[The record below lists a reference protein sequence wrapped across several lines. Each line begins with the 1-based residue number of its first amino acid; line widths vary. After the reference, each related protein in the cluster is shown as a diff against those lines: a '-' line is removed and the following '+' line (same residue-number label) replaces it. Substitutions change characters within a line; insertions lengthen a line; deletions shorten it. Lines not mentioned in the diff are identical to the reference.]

1 MSVFIQ
7 QVINGLTLGSVYA
20 LIALGYT
27 MVYGIIKLLNF
38 AHGDIFM
45 VGAFV
50 GYYLILNFNIGLFPT
65 IILTMIFT
73 GLLGV
78 LIDQLAYK
86 PLRDAPSRLSV
97 LITAIGMSYLLQNG
111 MSYLVGPETKSFLS
125 AFENVPAFVSQSFQL
140 GPITISAMQIIL
152 LTTTIL
158 LMILL
163 QFIVQKT
170 RMGKAMR
177 AVSIDAEAAQLMG
190 INANAVIAFTFLLG
204 STLAGAGGVM
214 VGMYYN
220 SINPLMGSGYGTKA
234 FVAAV
239 IGGIGL
245 IPGAVLGGYLIGM
258 VEVMITAYGN
268 SMIRDA
274 VVYLILIVIL
284 LIKPAGILGKNEN
297 EKV

>member
-1 MSVFIQ
+1 MAVFIQ

-45 VGAFV
+45 VGSFV
-50 GYYLILNFNIGLFPT
+50 GYYIIRNLNLGLFPT
-65 IILTMIFT
+65 IILTMIVT
-73 GLLGV
+73 GVIGV
-78 LIDQLAYK
+78 VIDQIAYK
-86 PLRDAPSRLSV
+86 PLRNAPRLSV
-97 LITAIGMSYLLQNG
+97 LITAIGVSYLLQNG
-111 MSYLVGPETKSFLS
+111 MTAIVGPETKSFLS
-125 AFENVPAFVSQSFQL
+125 AFEQTPGFVNQSVSL
-140 GPITISAMQIIL
+140 GGISISMMQIIL
-152 LTTTIL
+152 LSTTII

-163 QFIVQKT
+163 QFVVQKT
-170 RMGKAMR
+170 KMGKAMR
-177 AVSIDAEAAQLMG
+177 AVSIDQEAAQLMG

-204 STLAGAGGVM
+204 SMLAGAGGVM

-220 SINPLMGSGYGTKA
+220 SMNPLMGAGYGTKA

-274 VVYLILIVIL
+274 VVYLILIIIL
-284 LIKPAGILGKNEN
+284 LVKPAGLLGKNEN